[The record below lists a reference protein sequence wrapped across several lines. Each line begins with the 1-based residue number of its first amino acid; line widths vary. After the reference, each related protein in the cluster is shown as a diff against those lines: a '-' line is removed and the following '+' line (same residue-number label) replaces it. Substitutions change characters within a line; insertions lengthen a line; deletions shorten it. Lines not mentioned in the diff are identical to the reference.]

1 MGKIVFNSIDG
12 GERVSSIDIFDNR
25 NELLRSVRFN
35 TTAFDESGRWN
46 ALNSVEFLD
55 SRRVCDSRYLFE
67 YNDVRFP
74 QVEHTNALDYWGYY
88 NGCNDNTSL
97 IPNFYLTFKR
107 NQVKMEHGV
116 CWKKVCYIIM
126 PSGPAIELLLNILPK
141 HIF

>member
-1 MGKIVFNSIDG
+1 M
-12 GERVSSIDIFDNR
+12 
-25 NELLRSVRFN
+25 
-35 TTAFDESGRWN
+35 N

-97 IPNFYLTFKR
+97 VPNFYLTFKR
-107 NQVKMEHGV
+107 NQVKNGAWGV
-116 CWKKVCYIIM
+116 
-126 PSGPAIELLLNILPK
+126 L
-141 HIF
+141 